1 MKKIMTFTAL
11 LFAGCLAAGP
21 LNLQMPFKKGDKS
34 AIAGWETKGTLID
47 LDGAKAVALKKG
59 EKLMFKNSFPGKKG
73 DKLVYEITVKNSAG
87 FVSLRIGQWAKEG
100 WIGENFVV
108 LKTQKDF
115 SVVKGEII
123 LKDDTKPDKAG
134 ILRKVNKFHINIYAH
149 SNSQDVVIKNVKI
162 DHIPAKVK

>member
-1 MKKIMTFTAL
+1 M
-11 LFAGCLAAGP
+11 
-21 LNLQMPFKKGDKS
+21 
-34 AIAGWETKGTLID
+34 
-47 LDGAKAVALKKG
+47 
-59 EKLMFKNSFPGKKG
+59 
-73 DKLVYEITVKNSAG
+73 
-87 FVSLRIGQWAKEG
+87 RIGQWAKEG